1 MMNAHIREGELLR
14 AVDGELSKDRAA
26 QINEH
31 LAACWIC
38 RTRLNDFEGTIH
50 RFVHVYINDLKSQ
63 IPEIDGPRA
72 LLRAR
77 IMELES
83 AEKRSWWEGLSLPL
97 QRWRVSAN
105 FAVALIVI
113 AIISFPFIKP
123 HRVAPEMTV
132 LGVLNKAASGEQI
145 GLRQAKQRVTYQKV
159 QIRVEGNIYNR
170 SIYRDT
176 RNARHVA
183 KLQSI
188 ARPMS
193 EQDVARA
200 LHPVERVFSEAKLDW
215 EAPLS
220 PSHLSGW
227 RSTLQVKADQVHRD
241 QTTTEVSTATPEG
254 PIAEAKVKFRNADY
268 HPISETLRLRDNSV
282 VEIAEL
288 DSRVFELNQV
298 NADLFDTGSAPVL
311 AVHTAGS
318 EGSQEA
324 IGGVALELEV
334 MRRLDRA
341 NALMGEQISI
351 ERHRD
356 SVHVR
361 GVVDGKQ
368 RRDEIVM
375 ALGLAAK
382 NPALQLDIAV
392 PNGTV
397 LARKSMVHEAVEGIE
412 GFQQAPADDSL
423 REFFA
428 KKPITGT
435 TTEEEVERFTDKVSL
450 HSQSARSHALALKQ
464 IAERF
469 SPDDLRSMTSEQHR
483 QWRGMLQSHASA
495 VLKETRLMRENLE
508 PIFRANAEDKRS
520 LVSNFRSD
528 ADLVYAAAKLSDLAT
543 SNDSAVW
550 HSFAASTQASN
561 VTLVCLPEFWE
572 SLLDAEILA
581 EEISA
586 STTDGESRF

>member
-1 MMNAHIREGELLR
+1 MSDHILEGELLR

-26 QINEH
+26 QVNEH
-31 LAACWIC
+31 LAACWMC

-50 RFVHVYINDLKSQ
+50 RFVHVYINDAKSQ

-77 IMELES
+77 IMDMES

-97 QRWRVSAN
+97 QRWRLSA
-105 FAVALIVI
+105 FSVVALIVI
-113 AIISFPFIKP
+113 AIVSFPFIKP
-123 HRVAPEMTV
+123 HRVASEMTV
-132 LGVLNKAASGEQI
+132 PEVLSKATSGEQM
-145 GLRQAKQRVTYQKV
+145 GLRQVKQPVTYQKV
-159 QIRVEGNIYNR
+159 QIQVKGNTYSR
-170 SIYRDT
+170 SIYRDMGS
-176 RNARHVA
+176 ARHVD

-193 EQDVARA
+193 EQDAARV
-200 LHPVERVFSEAKLDW
+200 LDPVERVFSEAKLDW

-227 RSTLQVKADQVHRD
+227 RSALQVKTDQVHRD
-241 QTTTEVSTATPEG
+241 QAITEVSTTTPEG

-268 HPISETLRLRDNSV
+268 RPISETLRLRDNRV

-288 DSRVFELNQV
+288 DYKVIELNQV
-298 NADLFDTGSAPVL
+298 SADLFDAGSAPVL
-311 AVHTAGS
+311 AVHAAGS
-318 EGSQEA
+318 EDSQA
-324 IGGVALELEV
+324 NIGGVALELEV
-334 MRRLDRA
+334 MRRLDHA
-341 NALMGEQISI
+341 NALTGEQISI
-351 ERHRD
+351 ERHRG

-361 GVVDGKQ
+361 GVVDDKQ

-382 NPALQLDIAV
+382 NPALQLDLAV

-397 LARKSMVHEAVEGIE
+397 QERKRIVHESVEGIE
-412 GFQQAPADDSL
+412 GFQRAPADGSL

-435 TTEEEVERFTDKVSL
+435 TTEEEVERFTDEVSL
-450 HSQSARSHALALKQ
+450 HSQSARAHALALKQ

-469 SPDDLRSMTSEQHR
+469 SPDDLKAMTSEEHR

-495 VLKETRLMRENLE
+495 VLKETRLMGENLE
-508 PIFRANAEDKRS
+508 PIFGANTEDKRS
-520 LVSNFRSD
+520 LVLNFKSD
-528 ADLVYAAAKLSDLAT
+528 ADLVYAAAKLSDLT
-543 SNDSAVW
+543 VSNDSAVW

-561 VTLVCLPEFWE
+561 VTLVCLPEFWD

-581 EEISA
+581 EKISA
-586 STTDGESRF
+586 STTDGGPQF

>member
-1 MMNAHIREGELLR
+1 MMNDHIREGELLR
-14 AVDGELSKDRAA
+14 ALDGELLKDRAA

-31 LAACWIC
+31 LATCWMC

-50 RFVHVYINDLKSQ
+50 RFVHVYNSDFKSR
-63 IPEIDGPRA
+63 IPEVDGPRA

-77 IMELES
+77 IIELES
-83 AEKRSWWEGLSLPL
+83 AEKRSWWEGLSLPVP
-97 QRWRVSAN
+97 RWRVPAY

-113 AIISFPFIKP
+113 AILSFPFIKP
-123 HRVAPEMTV
+123 HRIAPEMTV
-132 LGVLNKAASGEQI
+132 PEVLNKAAFGEQM

-176 RNARHVA
+176 RNARHAA

-193 EQDVARA
+193 EQDVARV
-200 LHPVERVFSEAKLDW
+200 LHPVERVFSEANLDW

-220 PSHLSGW
+220 PSRLSGW
-227 RSTLQVKADQVHRD
+227 RSALQVKADQVHHD
-241 QTTTEVSTATPEG
+241 QTITEVSTATSEG
-254 PIAEAKVKFRNADY
+254 PIAEAKVKFRNTDY
-268 HPISETLRLRDNSV
+268 HPISETIRLRDNRV

-288 DSRVFELNQV
+288 DYGILELNQV
-298 NADLFDTGSAPVL
+298 DATLFDTGSAPVVAL
-311 AVHTAGS
+311 HTAAS
-318 EGSQEA
+318 EGSQA
-324 IGGVALELEV
+324 TIGGVALELEV

-356 SVHVR
+356 AVHVS

-368 RRDEIVM
+368 RRDEIVT

-397 LARKSMVHEAVEGIE
+397 RAKGIVHEAVEGIE
-412 GFQQAPADDSL
+412 GFQRAPADSSL

-428 KKPITGT
+428 KKPITDT
-435 TTEEEVERFTDKVSL
+435 TTEEEVERFTDEVSL
-450 HSQSARSHALALKQ
+450 HSQSARAHALALKQ

-469 SPDDLRSMTSEQHR
+469 SPDDLRAMTSDEHR
-483 QWRGMLQSHASA
+483 QWRGMLQSHANA
-495 VLKETRLMRENLE
+495 VLKETRLMRKNLE
-508 PIFRANAEDKRS
+508 PVFRANAEDKRS
-520 LVSNFRSD
+520 LGSNFKSD
-528 ADLVYAAAKLSDLAT
+528 ADLVYAAAKLSDLT
-543 SNDSAVW
+543 SSNDSAVW

>member
-1 MMNAHIREGELLR
+1 MMNDHIREGELLR

-31 LAACWIC
+31 LAACWMC

-63 IPEIDGPRA
+63 IPEINGPRA

-77 IMELES
+77 IMDMES

-97 QRWRVSAN
+97 QRWRVSAF

-132 LGVLNKAASGEQI
+132 PEVLNKAASGEQI

-193 EQDVARA
+193 EQDVARV
-200 LHPVERVFSEAKLDW
+200 LDPVERVFSEAKLDW

-227 RSTLQVKADQVHRD
+227 RSALQVKADQVHRD
-241 QTTTEVSTATPEG
+241 QAITEVSTTTPEG

-268 HPISETLRLRDNSV
+268 HPMSETLRLRDNRV

-288 DSRVFELNQV
+288 DYRVLELNQV
-298 NADLFDTGSAPVL
+298 NADLFDAGSAPVL

-318 EGSQEA
+318 EGSQA
-324 IGGVALELEV
+324 TIGGVALELEV

-341 NALMGEQISI
+341 NALTGEQISI

-356 SVHVR
+356 SVQVR

-382 NPALQLDIAV
+382 NPALQLDLAV

-397 LARKSMVHEAVEGIE
+397 RARKSSC
-412 GFQQAPADDSL
+412 P
-423 REFFA
+423 
-428 KKPITGT
+428 
-435 TTEEEVERFTDKVSL
+435 
-450 HSQSARSHALALKQ
+450 RS
-464 IAERF
+464 
-469 SPDDLRSMTSEQHR
+469 
-483 QWRGMLQSHASA
+483 
-495 VLKETRLMRENLE
+495 
-508 PIFRANAEDKRS
+508 
-520 LVSNFRSD
+520 
-528 ADLVYAAAKLSDLAT
+528 
-543 SNDSAVW
+543 
-550 HSFAASTQASN
+550 
-561 VTLVCLPEFWE
+561 C
-572 SLLDAEILA
+572 
-581 EEISA
+581 
-586 STTDGESRF
+586 